1 MTNSLTLLI
10 LAGGAGRRMGRD
22 KATLPVGEATLV
34 EHIAR
39 KLAAVAEETLIAG
52 GLEGNRWRGLHEVA
66 DRFPGLGPL
75 AGMHAGLV
83 EANYPLVW
91 VVACDLPDV
100 VPALGPYLATAAE
113 DVDAVVPCVGGR
125 PQPLCAVYRSSIA
138 PVVGQ
143 LLQRE
148 QLRVSEL
155 LNAIRVRFADEASLR
170 HVDDGLASFRNLN
183 TPADYEAWLRRGP

>member
-1 MTNSLTLLI
+1 MTNGLTLLI

-100 VPALGPYLATAAE
+100 VPALGPYLAAAAQ
-113 DVDAVVPCVGGR
+113 DVDAVVPRVAGR
-125 PQPLCAVYRSSIA
+125 PQPLCAVYRTSVA
-138 PVVGQ
+138 PVIER
-143 LLQRE
+143 LLEEQR
-148 QLRVSEL
+148 LRVSGL
-155 LNAIRVRFADEASLR
+155 LEAIDVRFAAEASLR
-170 HVDDGLASFRNLN
+170 QVDERLESFRNLN
-183 TPADYEAWLRRGP
+183 TPADYEAWLRRGQ